1 MRSINCKF
9 NYNQK
14 SRSEITP
21 RKIFIGV
28 LKYIL
33 YQCLLQYVHSVALS
47 GFFSEVFLYQSG
59 VSFFSTIL
67 ILLLGVL
74 VVQ

>member
-1 MRSINCKF
+1 MRVIKWKF
-9 NYNQK
+9 NYNQQ

-21 RKIFIGV
+21 RHRSVKI
-28 LKYIL
+28 YIL
-33 YQCLLQYVHSVALS
+33 YQRLLQYVHLVALS
-47 GFFSEVFLYQSG
+47 GIFSEVFLQQSG

>member
-1 MRSINCKF
+1 M
-9 NYNQK
+9 
-14 SRSEITP
+14 
-21 RKIFIGV
+21 
-28 LKYIL
+28 IL
-33 YQCLLQYVHSVALS
+33 YQRLLQYVHLVALS
-47 GFFSEVFLYQSG
+47 GIFSEVFLQQSG

>member
-1 MRSINCKF
+1 M
-9 NYNQK
+9 
-14 SRSEITP
+14 
-21 RKIFIGV
+21 
-28 LKYIL
+28 IL
-33 YQCLLQYVHSVALS
+33 YQRLLQYVHLVALS
-47 GFFSEVFLYQSG
+47 GIFSGQSD